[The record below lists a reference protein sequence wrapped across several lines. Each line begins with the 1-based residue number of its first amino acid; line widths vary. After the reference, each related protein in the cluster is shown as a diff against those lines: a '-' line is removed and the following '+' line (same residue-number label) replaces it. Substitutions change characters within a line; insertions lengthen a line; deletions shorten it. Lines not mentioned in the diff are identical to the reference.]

1 MEHGDVGVLLLGG
14 ALLLLPED
22 ARVHIC
28 QGQVAR
34 VGDPARLLVLKIFHQ
49 PDDARSLFGVFPL
62 LGSTLL
68 TGLPVLPTDHLDVL
82 QAYPE
87 LRGWLGGRGRL
98 ALNLKVR
105 VVCSVV
111 RIGSILV
118 AHMGSTYACHIGL
131 ALFQH
136 RDGGDAPGGG
146 PPDGNGRD
154 VPLVLPNAA
163 PVVAPRLGCRLHRR
177 FLHDLEALNR

>member
-1 MEHGDVGVLLLGG
+1 MKHGDVGVLLLGG
-14 ALLLLPED
+14 TLLLLPED

-28 QGQVAR
+28 QGEVAR
-34 VGDPARLLVLKIFHQ
+34 VGDPVCLLILQIFHQ

-62 LGSTLL
+62 LGFTLL
-68 TGLPVLPTDHLDVL
+68 ADLPVLPTDHLDVL

-98 ALNLKVR
+98 ALDLKAR

-118 AHMGSTYACHIGL
+118 AHMGPTCACHIGL
-131 ALFQH
+131 ALLQH
-136 RDGGDAPGGG
+136 RGGGDASSGG

-163 PVVAPRLGCRLHRR
+163 PVVAPRLGCRLH
-177 FLHDLEALNR
+177 